1 MMKRKHQVSLPN
13 KVFELNSFT
22 YYYPRHSKPAL
33 HQVGLEVDEGEFLLL
48 TGRSGSGKSTLA
60 RALCGLVPDFYGGS
74 VSGDILYQGISLN
87 KWTKSQLARQIGIV
101 FQEPDSQ
108 LFYRNVERDIAF
120 GLENLGLPNSFMQRR
135 VAEMM
140 DFLNLN
146 VLRKRDSS
154 TLSGGEKQKI
164 ALAGVL
170 AMNPRVLILDEPTSQ
185 LDPVA
190 AGEFLKL
197 VKDLNDEFAI
207 TIILIEQRLEQSF
220 ALADRIVI
228 LDAGAV
234 IFQGDSRE
242 ELHWATEQNY
252 PLMPVIPEI
261 FTRFT
266 NKDLPLTV
274 KEGRKLLSGLGFA
287 PYPELPHR
295 EKEDGKLGQVQPGVV
310 YKSAADVCSVKR
322 SSKFRGDQGKP
333 LVEIKR
339 LSFAY
344 PHSKPVI
351 RDLNLNLWPGECVAL
366 VGANGASKSTLLQI
380 MAGLLPGYSGHIRIG
395 DYSGK
400 GLKAEKVNRLLAYL
414 PQNLDSFFL
423 ADTVFQDIVLNSQI
437 AVSDAEFWL
446 KKMNLQEVREDDPR
460 KLSTGE
466 KHRVAMAA
474 LLAANPDLILLDEP
488 TTGLDGEQKKEIGE
502 LLLTLCQQDKAVLL
516 VTHDIDFAGE
526 YAGRL
531 VFMHS
536 GTILADGS
544 VQEVMAGNT
553 FYTSQ
558 AARLFWGIEPGVI
571 NQTRAIE
578 YLRLHFK
585 EHSPRVVGQ
594 EKGLDY

>member
-1 MMKRKHQVSLPN
+1 MKRKQQLSLPN
-13 KVFELNSFT
+13 KVFELNNFT

-33 HQVGLEVDEGEFLLL
+33 YQVSLEVDEGEFLLL

-60 RALCGLVPDFYGGS
+60 RALCGLAPDFYGGS

-87 KWTKSQLARQIGIV
+87 KWTKSQLAQGIGIV

-108 LFYRNVERDIAF
+108 LFYRDVERDIAF

-146 VLRKRDSS
+146 ALRKRDSS
-154 TLSGGEKQKI
+154 TLSGGEKQKV

-170 AMNPRVLILDEPTSQ
+170 AMNPQVLILDEPTSR

-197 VKDLNDEFAI
+197 VKDLNDEYAI

-220 ALADRIVI
+220 TQADRIVV

-234 IFQGDSRE
+234 IFQGDSRK
-242 ELHWATEQNY
+242 ELRWAIEQNY

-261 FTRFT
+261 FARYTD
-266 NKDLPLTV
+266 KDLPLTV
-274 KEGRKLLSGLGFA
+274 KEGRKLLSGLELA
-287 PYPELPHR
+287 PYSELLHR
-295 EKEDGKLGQVQPGVV
+295 ETENWKTGQVQPGVI
-310 YKSAADVCSVKR
+310 KSAADVSPR
-322 SSKFRGDQGKP
+322 SSKPRGDRGKP

-339 LSFAY
+339 LSFIY
-344 PHSKPVI
+344 PHGEPAL
-351 RDLNLNLWPGECVAL
+351 RDVNLNLWPGECVAL
-366 VGANGASKSTLLQI
+366 VGANGAGKSTLLQI
-380 MAGLLPGYSGHIRIG
+380 MAGLLPAYSGHVRVG

-400 GLKAEKVNRLLAYL
+400 DLKAEKVNRLLGYI
-414 PQNLDSFFL
+414 PQNLDNFFL
-423 ADTVFQDIVLNSQI
+423 ADTVFQDIALNSQI
-437 AVSDAEFWL
+437 AASDAQFWL
-446 KKMNLQEVREDDPR
+446 EKMNLQEFREDDPR

-488 TTGLDGEQKKEIGE
+488 TTGIDGEQKKEIGE
-502 LLLTLCQQDKAVLL
+502 LLLTLFHQEKSVLL
-516 VTHDIDFAGE
+516 VTHDMDFASE

-544 VQEVMAGNT
+544 VQEVMMGNI

-558 AARLFWGIEPGVI
+558 VARMFKGIEPDVI
-571 NQTRAIE
+571 NQSGAIE
-578 YLRLHFK
+578 YLRLYF
-585 EHSPRVVGQ
+585 STGSQ
-594 EKGLDY
+594 G

>member
-1 MMKRKHQVSLPN
+1 MKRKQQLSLPN
-13 KVFELNSFT
+13 KVFELNNFT

-33 HQVGLEVDEGEFLLL
+33 HQVSLEVDEGEFLLL

-60 RALCGLVPDFYGGS
+60 RALCGLAPDFYGGS

-87 KWTKSQLARQIGIV
+87 KWTKSQLAQGIGIV

-108 LFYRNVERDIAF
+108 LFYRDVERDIAF

-146 VLRKRDSS
+146 ALRKRDSS
-154 TLSGGEKQKI
+154 TLSGGEKQKV

-170 AMNPRVLILDEPTSQ
+170 AMNPQVLILDEPTSR

-197 VKDLNDEFAI
+197 VKDLNDEYAI

-220 ALADRIVI
+220 TQADRIVV

-234 IFQGDSRE
+234 IFQGDSRK
-242 ELHWATEQNY
+242 ELRWAIEQNY

-261 FTRFT
+261 FARYTD
-266 NKDLPLTV
+266 KDLPLTV
-274 KEGRKLLSGLGFA
+274 KEGRKLLSGLELA
-287 PYPELPHR
+287 PYSELLHR
-295 EKEDGKLGQVQPGVV
+295 ETENWKTGQVQPGVI
-310 YKSAADVCSVKR
+310 KSAADVSPR
-322 SSKFRGDQGKP
+322 SSKPRGDQGKP

-339 LSFAY
+339 LSFTY
-344 PHSKPVI
+344 PHGEPAL
-351 RDLNLNLWPGECVAL
+351 RDVNLNLWPGECVAL
-366 VGANGASKSTLLQI
+366 VGANGAGKSTLLQI
-380 MAGLLPGYSGHIRIG
+380 MAGLLPAYSGHVRVG

-400 GLKAEKVNRLLAYL
+400 DLKAEKVNRLLGYI
-414 PQNLDSFFL
+414 PQNLDNFFL
-423 ADTVFQDIVLNSQI
+423 ADTVFQDIALNSQI
-437 AVSDAEFWL
+437 AASDAQFWL
-446 KKMNLQEVREDDPR
+446 EKMNLQEFREDDPR

-488 TTGLDGEQKKEIGE
+488 TTGIDGEQKKEIGE
-502 LLLTLCQQDKAVLL
+502 LLLTLFHQEKSVLL
-516 VTHDIDFAGE
+516 VTHDMDFASE

-544 VQEVMAGNT
+544 VQEVMMGNI

-558 AARLFWGIEPGVI
+558 VARMFKGIEPDVI
-571 NQTRAIE
+571 NQSGAIE
-578 YLRLHFK
+578 YLRLYF
-585 EHSPRVVGQ
+585 STGSQ
-594 EKGLDY
+594 G